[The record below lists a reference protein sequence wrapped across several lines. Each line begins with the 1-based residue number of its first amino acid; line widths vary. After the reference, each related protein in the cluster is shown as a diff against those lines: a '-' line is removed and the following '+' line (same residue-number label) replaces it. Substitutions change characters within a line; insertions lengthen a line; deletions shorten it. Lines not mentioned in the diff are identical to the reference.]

1 MYDDTL
7 VTRYAGVDPPV
18 PMVQADALKE
28 KILYLTKELAQKD
41 RELQVA
47 ANFFALC
54 SLWISGR
61 AWRMAACRSAT
72 EASVT
77 RSAASHQFR
86 VT

>member
-47 ANFFALC
+47 AHSFCTLLPVD
-54 SLWISGR
+54 LWTG
-61 AWRMAACRSAT
+61 MAHGCLQVSY
-72 EASVT
+72 
-77 RSAASHQFR
+77 
-86 VT
+86 